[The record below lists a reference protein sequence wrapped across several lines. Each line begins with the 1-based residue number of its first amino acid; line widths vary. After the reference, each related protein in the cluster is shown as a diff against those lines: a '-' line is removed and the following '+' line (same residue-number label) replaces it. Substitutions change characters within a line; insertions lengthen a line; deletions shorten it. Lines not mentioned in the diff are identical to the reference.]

1 MRRRETYSIRKTAN
15 RSSSRYSRD
24 SGLEDEFDQTTSF
37 LSRGSNNAN
46 QLESA
51 IEHQSSESEAYEVF
65 ENTGNVTQTNESP
78 FAGSS
83 REIHCPNRCIHG
95 SQTQSAHLV
104 TNDIELLYDPSTL
117 RHLRAVFKFLST
129 KISVTKIVVSVM
141 PYRMIQYQ
149 PMSELETFESLHKS
163 VVCYSNT
170 PSNKSR
176 SSKWK

>member
-65 ENTGNVTQTNESP
+65 ENTENATRTNESH
-78 FAGSS
+78 FTGSS

-104 TNDIELLYDPSTL
+104 TNDMELLYDPSTL
-117 RHLRAVFKFLST
+117 RHLRTVFKFLST
-129 KISVTKIVVSVM
+129 LVTTIAFSVM

-149 PMSELETFESLHKS
+149 PMSELENFVRK
-163 VVCYSNT
+163 
-170 PSNKSR
+170 PS
-176 SSKWK
+176 